1 MRLVVMFIGI
11 LIVCISCSD
20 KNKIPEGI
28 MKPSKMQAVLTDILI
43 ADAMNGERVIK
54 DTSLKLP
61 VENASYFLKVFQLHQ
76 TTRNEFNKSYSFYL
90 KRPDLLKIITDSASA
105 VINRKNTQLTAIPD
119 TIKKKPNGHNF
130 KKITGKSR
138 GQH

>member
-1 MRLVVMFIGI
+1 MRLVLMFIGI
-11 LIVCISCSD
+11 LNVCISCSD

-105 VINRKNTQLTAIPD
+105 VINRKNTQLTALPD
-119 TIKKKPNGHNF
+119 TIKKKPNGYNF
-130 KKITGKSR
+130 KKVTGKSR
-138 GQH
+138 GQQ